1 MKLSTRILLPLALT
15 VAAGASFAEGP
26 IEGNEVFS
34 FTSVASRADVQG
46 QAIAARA
53 AGLIPDGDITIA
65 PVQEVQGAG
74 KTRAQV
80 VAETNEARRLGLLY
94 IGEEMKFATPA
105 QVEQI
110 RLAGL
115 QANQLASK

>member
-1 MKLSTRILLPLALT
+1 MKLSTRILLPIALT

-26 IEGNEVFS
+26 IQGNEVFA
-34 FTSVASRADVQG
+34 FTSQASHADVRG
-46 QAIAARA
+46 QAIAARN
-53 AGLIPDGDITIA
+53 AGLIANGEIT
-65 PVQEVQGAG
+65 PVQKVEAVG

-80 VAETNEARRLGLLY
+80 SAETAEARRLGLLN

-105 QVEQI
+105 QAEQI
-110 RLAGL
+110 RMAGL